1 MHWKFHNLDKNLT
14 YHWCLCRTIFMKM
27 INQLE
32 MIGAKLKSKY
42 LREIYNKNELNEKS
56 WNKWNS
62 TDWFK
67 WKWWIFY
74 WKLYAWIEQFDGI
87 QFERISL
94 SLTIKITPLLYVLR
108 FMCHQNENFTVFISV
123 LLSKSSIPAQLKTKI
138 CNYIICSSMKC
149 YRLYQITCWTKSEGN
164 PDILAL
170 VEQNQTVGPAKAI
183 NFKKCDCI
191 WTNEFVS
198 TAHKVEHL

>member
-1 MHWKFHNLDKNLT
+1 MKSHETNEIQLIDSNENDGFSIGN
-14 YHWCLCRTIFMKM
+14 FM
-27 INQLE
+27 LE
-32 MIGAKLKSKY
+32 SNSSMA
-42 LREIYNKNELNEKS
+42 YN
-56 WNKWNS
+56 
-62 TDWFK
+62 FK
-67 WKWWIFY
+67 
-74 WKLYAWIEQFDGI
+74 E
-87 QFERISL
+87 SL
-94 SLTIKITPLLYVLR
+94 SLTIKITPLWYVLR

-170 VEQNQTVGPAKAI
+170 VEQNQTVGPAKVI

-198 TAHKVEHL
+198 NVHKVEHL